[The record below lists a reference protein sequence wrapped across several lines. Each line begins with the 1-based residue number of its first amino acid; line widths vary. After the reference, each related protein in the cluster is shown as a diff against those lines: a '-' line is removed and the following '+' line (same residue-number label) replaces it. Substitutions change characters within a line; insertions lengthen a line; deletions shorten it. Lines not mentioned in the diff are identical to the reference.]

1 MKQPSDFKTV
11 GVVGVGLIGGS
22 WAAYFLKAGLDV
34 RAYDP
39 DPDAEKRLRTV
50 IDAAMADMARL
61 GVPNASLPGRLTFC
75 SKLANA
81 IKTSDFVQENGPE
94 NIDLKREVLCEIDTC
109 AAPDVVIASSTSALL
124 ATDLQVNC
132 AHPERVLV
140 AHPFNPPHL
149 LPLVE
154 IVRGKQTS
162 PNAQNVA
169 FDFFTRIG
177 KSPIRVKKEAVG
189 HVANR
194 MTAALWRE
202 AVHIVAEGIATVDDV
217 DRAIRFGPGLRWA
230 IDGPH
235 MTYHLGG
242 GSGGMPSYLDHLG
255 AAQEARWENLGNP
268 TLSTEVKEL
277 LVDGI
282 RDEAA
287 GRSIATLRDRRDTLL
302 IEFLRALRVADSGP
316 EC

>member
-1 MKQPSDFKTV
+1 MKQPSEFKTI
-11 GVVGVGLIGGS
+11 GIAGVGLIGGS
-22 WAAYFLKAGLDV
+22 WAAFFLKAGLDV

-39 DPDAEKRLRTV
+39 DPGAEKRLWTV
-50 IDAAMADMARL
+50 VNRAMADMDRL
-61 GVPNASLPGRLTFC
+61 GVANASLSGQLTFC
-75 SKLANA
+75 SRLAEA
-81 IKTSDFVQENGPE
+81 IEASDFIQENGPE
-94 NIDLKREVLCEIDTC
+94 DIDVKRALLCEIDAC

-124 ATDLQVNC
+124 ATDLQVHC

-154 IVRGKQTS
+154 IVRGKKSS
-162 PNAQNVA
+162 PTAENVA

-235 MTYHLGG
+235 MIYHMGG
-242 GSGGMPSYLDHLG
+242 GSGGLRGYLNHLG
-255 AAQEARWENLGNP
+255 AAQEARWETLGNP
-268 TLSTEVKEL
+268 TLTEEVKHA

-282 RDEAA
+282 EEQAA
-287 GRSIATLRDRRDTLL
+287 GRSLQALCDRRDTLL
-302 IEFLRALRVADSGP
+302 IEILRALRVADSGP
-316 EC
+316 EH